1 MIFNESR
8 LLDCVAY
15 GSQFGIE
22 FSTRINPLRSGVER
36 RNANWSAPLCH
47 GSLLYQNLRPEDHAL
62 VRDAHMACMGSL
74 VAFRFKDWTDY
85 QAEAQVIGEGSG
97 VEQVLQLIKVYSFG
111 PLDMSRPIKKPV
123 SGTVTIFEDGV
134 ASAAAIDYTTGFVTI
149 TAAPGSVITW
159 SGEFDVP
166 VRFVSDRLDSDPV
179 AKRQNGFIL
188 SSNVDL
194 IEVRL

>member
-1 MIFNESR
+1 M
-8 LLDCVAY
+8 
-15 GSQFGIE
+15 
-22 FSTRINPLRSGVER
+22 
-36 RNANWSAPLCH
+36 
-47 GSLLYQNLRPEDHAL
+47 
-62 VRDAHMACMGSL
+62 
-74 VAFRFKDWTDY
+74 
-85 QAEAQVIGEGSG
+85 
-97 VEQVLQLIKVYSFG
+97 LQLAKVYSFG

-134 ASAAAIDYTTGFVTI
+134 ASAAVIDYTTGFVTI

>member
-1 MIFNESR
+1 MFNESR
-8 LLDCVAY
+8 ILDRVAY
-15 GSQFGIE
+15 GSQFGME
-22 FSTRINPLRSGVER
+22 FSTRINSLRSGVER

-47 GSLLYQNLRPEDHAL
+47 GSLLYQNLDYADHAL
-62 VRDAHMACMGSL
+62 VRDSHMACMGSL

-85 QAEAQVIGEGSG
+85 QAQAQVIGQGSG
-97 VEQVLQLIKVYSFG
+97 VEQVLQLVKVYTFG
-111 PLDMSRPIKKPV
+111 PLTLSRPIKKPV
-123 SGTVTIFEDGV
+123 SGTATIFVDGV
-134 ASAAAIDYTTGFVTI
+134 ATAAAIDYTTGLVTL

-159 SGEFDVP
+159 AGEFDVP

-179 AKRQNGFIL
+179 ARRKDGFIL

>member
-1 MIFNESR
+1 MFNESR
-8 LLDCVAY
+8 LLDCVSY
-15 GSQFGIE
+15 GSTFGME
-22 FSTRINPLRSGVER
+22 FKTRIKTLQSGAER
-36 RNANWSAPLCH
+36 RNADWSTPLFQ
-47 GSLLYQNLRPEDHAL
+47 GALLYQNLRPEDHAL

-85 QAEAQVIGEGSG
+85 RAEAEVIGEGSG
-97 VEQVLQLIKVYSFG
+97 VEQTLQLAKVYSFG

-134 ASAAAIDYTTGFVTI
+134 AASAAIDYTTGLVTL
-149 TAAPGSVITW
+149 TATPGAVITW

-179 AKRQNGFIL
+179 ARRQNGFIL

>member
-1 MIFNESR
+1 MFNESR
-8 LLDCVAY
+8 ILDLVSY
-15 GSQFGIE
+15 GSQFGME
-22 FSTRINPLRSGVER
+22 FSTRINALRSGVER

-47 GSLLYQNLRPEDHAL
+47 GSLLYKNLRPEDHAL
-62 VRDAHMACMGSL
+62 VRAAHMACMGSL

-85 QAEAQVIGEGSG
+85 QAQAQVIGEGSG

-111 PLDMSRPIKKPV
+111 PLDLSRRIKKPV
-123 SGTVTIFEDGV
+123 SGKVTVYEDGV
-134 ASAAAIDYTTGFVTI
+134 ATAAAVDYTTGLVTM

-166 VRFVSDRLDSDPV
+166 VRFVADRLDSDPV

>member
-1 MIFNESR
+1 MFNESR
-8 LLDCVAY
+8 ILDRVAY
-15 GSQFGIE
+15 GSQFGME
-22 FSTRINPLRSGVER
+22 FSTRINSLRSGVER

-47 GSLLYQNLRPEDHAL
+47 GSLMYQNLDYADHAL

-85 QAEAQVIGEGSG
+85 QADAQVIGEGSG
-97 VEQVLQLIKVYSFG
+97 VEQALQLVKVYTFG
-111 PLDMSRPIKKPV
+111 PLALSRPIKKPV
-123 SGTVTIFEDGV
+123 SGTASIFEDGV
-134 ASAAAIDYTTGFVTI
+134 VTAAVIDYTTGLVTL

-179 AKRQNGFIL
+179 ARRQAGFIL
-188 SSNVDL
+188 SSDVDL